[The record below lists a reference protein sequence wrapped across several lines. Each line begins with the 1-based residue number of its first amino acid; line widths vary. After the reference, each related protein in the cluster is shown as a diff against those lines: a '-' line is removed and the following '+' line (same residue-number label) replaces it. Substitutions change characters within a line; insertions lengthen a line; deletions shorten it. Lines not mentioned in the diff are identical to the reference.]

1 MAKKQKSKIAK
12 LYCYGRNYENV
23 TASYSLLE
31 YDRDKVLVDFGTHQT
46 SDIFEQYRL
55 NNENLRFSA
64 KELQAV
70 IISHCH

>member
-1 MAKKQKSKIAK
+1 MAKKQKGKVAK

-31 YDRDKVLVDFGTHQT
+31 YDKDKILIDFGTHQT
-46 SDIFEQYRL
+46 NDIAEQYRL

-64 KELQAV
+64 KELQSV